1 MPPWRCAN
9 RWGTPSLDTAPIDW
23 SKIDTVLLDMDGTLL
38 DLRFDNWF
46 WQEVIPLRYAAQ
58 NGLSPPDALELLRPK
73 FQAIRGTMQWYCIDY
88 WSRELGLDIAHIK
101 RTTRDQ
107 VGYLPG
113 AEEFLLKLKA
123 SGKRRVLVTNAHP
136 TTLAIK
142 DRQVR
147 LTTHFDAC
155 YSTHVFDAP
164 KEDAAFWPRLQA
176 AEPFAAERTLFVDDS
191 LPVLEAAHGFGIG
204 WLRAVRRPDSAQPA
218 QSTAPYVGVDRVADL
233 LA

>member
-1 MPPWRCAN
+1 M
-9 RWGTPSLDTAPIDW
+9 
-23 SKIDTVLLDMDGTLL
+23 LLDMDGTLL

-46 WQEVIPLRYAAQ
+46 WQELIPLRYAAQ

-73 FQAIRGTMQWYCIDY
+73 FHAIRGTMQWYCIDY
-88 WSRELGLDIAHIK
+88 WSRELGLDIARIK
-101 RTTRDQ
+101 RATLGQ

-113 AEEFLLKLKA
+113 AEDFLLKLKA

-147 LTTHFDAC
+147 LTMHFDAC
-155 YSTHVFDAP
+155 YSTHMFDAP
-164 KEDAAFWPRLQA
+164 KEDAALWPRLQA
-176 AEPFAAERTLFVDDS
+176 AEPFVAERTLFVDDS
-191 LPVLEAAHGFGIG
+191 LPVLAAAHGFGIG
-204 WLRAVRRPDSAQPA
+204 WLRAVRRPDSGQPA
-218 QSTAPYVGVDRVADL
+218 QSTGPYVGVDRVADL